1 MNNQIT
7 YSQTLDSLGRLEL
20 NSKEM
25 KKKPFEMNTYVQLE
39 IDNNNC
45 NCIPRVCKFCIT
57 NLNLNMKVESIVIA
71 VKLHVSKRSMRTV
84 EIPITK
90 YTPNTNSAN
99 GSSNGSS
106 VTSSVDL
113 NLNYNITYP
122 HFIKKD
128 SNILYIYIQKRKK
141 YKNRPILGYKTIAYS
156 FIDLASV
163 LQREFTND
171 LPLVLNNLNSII
183 ELINFKNNKN
193 RQVIGSLRINSL
205 VSQPIEI
212 LELKANNESMKNE
225 LEIEE
230 EDLDELNE
238 YLMSRKSEHTNK
250 RYSVNY
256 NLANASD
263 SENDK
268 DDNRKVNHTNT
279 KLTDKIISF
288 LRKIRNDNE
297 SNPIEAIQNDEN
309 MLNDDEF
316 DEMYDIE
323 QISDYTDSDND
334 PEQDAYSIISTPK
347 PKLQP
352 FYSNFDVNSN
362 KYYADTNSTKTSQI
376 KLYDEFESK
385 TQTEKM
391 HVIQPS
397 RKLSIDHIEFNFA
410 DLHSSNEHSCLVFM
424 DENDPILSYLLDV
437 AHESKLLFVHKNKYL
452 KTFIDAL
459 LKYLPTLSNKSQ
471 LAPKF
476 VVMGDDQYLNRYLQ
490 TYVDLLKT
498 NESTLTSLKH
508 YFIGRGASVMSS
520 HLCKCSSLYASLFG
534 DEFWQQLDQE
544 VAKSP
549 KEVLNRLVR
558 YVQAK
563 ETSTNAFQIGEVMIN
578 EQSENLSSKSV
589 PFLCHIRIGFSPKD
603 QLGEHAQQQPP
614 EPTDTNSNQQKN
626 MLTTS
631 SSVPQFNLNQSP
643 SQLVK
648 QSNSNRL
655 SPPISPISPNVSDEF
670 GYNLQ
675 LDYWTVGS
683 SSSSLSSTFSTPN
696 MLTNITIKEMPSNK
710 VSKSSMKAFFK
721 SLQIHRTQLVKSNMA
736 NNESSQAQNLTIVY
750 VIKEKRQKS
759 ISFKSTCFFIVTL
772 YNSILIK

>member
-1 MNNQIT
+1 
-7 YSQTLDSLGRLEL
+7 
-20 NSKEM
+20 
-25 KKKPFEMNTYVQLE
+25 
-39 IDNNNC
+39 
-45 NCIPRVCKFCIT
+45 
-57 NLNLNMKVESIVIA
+57 MKVESVVIA

-90 YTPNTNSAN
+90 YASNSN
-99 GSSNGSS
+99 SNNSNGSS
-106 VTSSVDL
+106 IVSSSVDL

-193 RQVIGSLRINSL
+193 RQVIGSLKINSL

-212 LELKANNESMKNE
+212 LELKANNESLKNE
-225 LEIEE
+225 LDIEE

-238 YLMSRKSEHTNK
+238 YLMSRKSKHSKK

-256 NLANASD
+256 NLAASD

-268 DDNRKVNHTNT
+268 DESRKVSHTNT

-297 SNPIEAIQNDEN
+297 SNPIEAIENDEN

-323 QISDYTDSDND
+323 QISDYTDSDD
-334 PEQDAYSIISTPK
+334 AEQDAYSIISTPK

-352 FYSNFDVNSN
+352 FYSNFDINSN
-362 KYYADTNSTKTSQI
+362 KYYAETNSSKTSQI

-385 TQTEKM
+385 AEKEY
-391 HVIQPS
+391 VKQAINPA

-410 DLHSSNEHSCLVFM
+410 DLHSSNEPNCLVFM

-437 AHESKLLFVHKNKYL
+437 AHDSNLLFMHKNKYL
-452 KTFIDAL
+452 RTFVDAL
-459 LKYLPTLSNKSQ
+459 LKYLPTLSSKSQ
-471 LAPKF
+471 HLPKL
-476 VVMGDDQYLNRYLQ
+476 VIMGDDQYLNRYLQ

-498 NESTLTSLKH
+498 NESTLTNLKH
-508 YFIGRGASVMSS
+508 YFIGRGSSIMGS
-520 HLCKCSSLYASLFG
+520 HLTKCSSSYASLFG

-549 KEVLNRLVR
+549 KDALHRVMR

-563 ETSTNAFQIGEVMIN
+563 ETSTSPFQIGEVMIN

-603 QLGEHAQQQPP
+603 QMVENTPQS
-614 EPTDTNSNQQKN
+614 EPVDATNNQQKN
-626 MLTTS
+626 MLSTS
-631 SSVPQFNLNQSP
+631 SSVPQFNLHVTQSP
-643 SQLVK
+643 SQSVK
-648 QSNSNRL
+648 LSNPNRF
-655 SPPISPISPNVSDEF
+655 SPPISPISPNISDEF

-710 VSKSSMKAFFK
+710 VNKSSMKAFFK
-721 SLQIHRTQLVKSNMA
+721 SLQIHRTQLVKSNMVISD
-736 NNESSQAQNLTIVY
+736 SSQAQNLTVVY

-759 ISFKSTCFFIVTL
+759 ISFNRNFSLTFKLIRNFYRKS
-772 YNSILIK
+772 